1 MKHDTLTETLQ
12 QLGFT
17 QYEAQCYIGLLR
29 QHPINASQLST
40 ICGVPRAMIYETLA
54 RLEEKGIVVRLIGKA
69 AEPHVFEPVPPK
81 QVIGQLALRFQST
94 CEQAEAEL
102 TSISTSS
109 TTEVLVTLVDSE
121 EILRRALLLVRQAQQ
136 TLYILGASPELAAL
150 AQDVNAAVRRGVD
163 VRVVSFGS
171 SPSLDGKVVTYLGTR
186 PAYPTRFLFV
196 VTDQAQLLIAT
207 YPSHAAATAH
217 WTDNATLAALAQA
230 FINLEYYF
238 LRMSNEHPAQLQ
250 QVLWQVVE
258 PEDVERYTFH
268 FDFLARRISEQKQE
282 KG

>member
-1 MKHDTLTETLQ
+1 MKHDALTETLK

-40 ICGVPRAMIYETLA
+40 VCGVPRAMIYETLA
-54 RLEEKGIVVRLIGKA
+54 RLEEKGIVVRLIGKE

-81 QVIGQLALRFQST
+81 QVIGQLALRFQSS
-94 CEQAEAEL
+94 CEEAEAEL
-102 TSISTSS
+102 TSISRSS
-109 TTEVLVTLVDSE
+109 TTEVLVTFVDSE
-121 EILRRALLLVRQAQQ
+121 EILRRAVLLVRQAQQ
-136 TLYILGASPELAAL
+136 TLYIFGASSEIAAL
-150 AQDVNAAVRRGVD
+150 AQNVNAAVRRGVD

-171 SPSLDGKVVTYLGTR
+171 SPPLDGKVVTYLGKG
-186 PAYPTRFLFV
+186 PPYPTRFLFV
-196 VTDQAQLLIAT
+196 VTDQSQLLIAT
-207 YPSHAAATAH
+207 YPSHGATTAH
-217 WTDNATLAALAQA
+217 WTDNAALAALAQA

-238 LRMSNEHPAQLQ
+238 IRMSNEHPAQLQ

-268 FDFLARRISEQKQE
+268 FDFLAQRISEQNQKE
-282 KG
+282 V

>member
-1 MKHDTLTETLQ
+1 MKHDALTETLQ

-40 ICGVPRAMIYETLA
+40 VCGVPRAMIYETLA
-54 RLEEKGIVVRLIGKA
+54 RLEEKGIVVRLVGKEG
-69 AEPHVFEPVPPK
+69 EPHVFEPVPPK
-81 QVIGQLALRFQST
+81 QVIGQLALRFQSS

-102 TSISTSS
+102 TSISSNS
-109 TTEVLVTLVDSE
+109 TMEVLVTLVDSG

-136 TLYILGASPELAAL
+136 ELFILGASQELAEL
-150 AQDVNAAVRRGVD
+150 AQEVNAAVRRGVA

-171 SPSLDGKVVTYLGTR
+171 PPPLGGKVVTYLGGSL
-186 PAYPTRFLFV
+186 PPPTRFLIV
-196 VTDQAQLLIAT
+196 VTDDAQVLIAT

-217 WTDNATLAALAQA
+217 WTDNSTLAALAAA
-230 FINLEYYF
+230 FINIEYYF
-238 LRMSNEHPAQLQ
+238 IRMSNEYPAELQ
-250 QVLWQVVE
+250 RVLWQVVE

-268 FDFLARRISEQKQE
+268 FDFLAQRISEQQQE
-282 KG
+282 LR

>member
-1 MKHDTLTETLQ
+1 MKHDALTETLQ

-40 ICGVPRAMIYETLA
+40 VCGVPRAMIYETLA
-54 RLEEKGIVVRLIGKA
+54 RLEEKGIVVRLIGKE

-81 QVIGQLALRFQST
+81 QVIGQLALRFQSS
-94 CEQAEAEL
+94 CEEAEAEL
-102 TSISTSS
+102 TSLTSS
-109 TTEVLVTLVDSE
+109 STAEVLVTLVDSE
-121 EILRRALLLVRQAQQ
+121 EILRRAVLLVRQAQR
-136 TLYILGASPELAAL
+136 TLYLLGTSPELARL
-150 AQDVNAAVRRGVD
+150 SQDINAAMKRGVD

-171 SPSLDGKVVTYLGTR
+171 SPPLGGKVVTYLGQR
-186 PAYPTRFLFV
+186 LPHPTRILFV
-196 VTDQAQLLIAT
+196 VSDQAQLLIAT
-207 YPSHAAATAH
+207 YPSQADATAH

-258 PEDVERYTFH
+258 PEDIERYTFH
-268 FDFLARRISEQKQE
+268 FDFLARRISEQQQE

>member
-54 RLEEKGIVVRLIGKA
+54 RLEEKGIVVRLIRKE
-69 AEPHVFEPVPPK
+69 AEPHEFEPVPPK
-81 QVIGQLALRFQST
+81 QVIGQLALRFQSS
-94 CEQAEAEL
+94 CEEAEADL
-102 TSISTSS
+102 TSISSSS
-109 TTEVLVTLVDSE
+109 TTEVLVNLLDSE
-121 EILRRALLLVRQAQQ
+121 EILRRAMLLVRQAQQ
-136 TLYILGASPELAAL
+136 TLYILGASQELDAL
-150 AQDVNAAVRRGVD
+150 AQEMNAAVRRGVD

-171 SPSLDGKVVTYLGTR
+171 SPPLDGKVVTYLGKGL
-186 PAYPTRFLFV
+186 PHPTRFLFV

-217 WTDNATLAALAQA
+217 WTDNSTLAALAQA

-268 FDFLARRISEQKQE
+268 FDFLAQRISEQQHVE
-282 KG
+282 K

>member
-1 MKHDTLTETLQ
+1 MKHDALTETLQ

-40 ICGVPRAMIYETLA
+40 VCGVPRAMIYETLA
-54 RLEEKGIVVRLIGKA
+54 RLEEKSIVVRLIGKE

-81 QVIGQLALRFQST
+81 QVIGQLALRFQSS

-102 TSISTSS
+102 TSISSSS

-121 EILRRALLLVRQAQQ
+121 EILRRAVLLVRQAQQ
-136 TLYILGASPELAAL
+136 TLSIFGASQELDAL
-150 AQDVNAAVRRGVD
+150 AQDVNAAVGRGVA

-171 SPSLDGKVVTYLGTR
+171 PPPLNGKVVTYLGENR
-186 PAYPTRFLFV
+186 SHPTRFLLV
-196 VTDQAQLLIAT
+196 AIDQAQLLIAT
-207 YPSHAAATAH
+207 YPSHTAATAH
-217 WTDNATLAALAQA
+217 WMENSTLAGLAAA
-230 FINLEYYF
+230 FINIEYYF
-238 LRMSNEHPAQLQ
+238 IRMSNEHPSVLQ

-268 FDFLARRISEQKQE
+268 FDFLARRISEQNQE
-282 KG
+282 EE